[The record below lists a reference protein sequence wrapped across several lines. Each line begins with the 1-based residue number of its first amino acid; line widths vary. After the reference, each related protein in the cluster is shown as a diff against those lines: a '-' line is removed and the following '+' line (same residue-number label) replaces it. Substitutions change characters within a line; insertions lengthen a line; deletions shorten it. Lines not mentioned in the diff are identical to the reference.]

1 LHSFFL
7 FLAFSLCLFSRFRS
21 LATMSKL
28 PNAAR
33 YDSYAYHISLLKDFV
48 PSHLAEGLTGDSTGS
63 RKRTSSARVGG
74 GGGGDSRRSMVGG
87 GGIGGGIPR
96 TVHTDSNGSFGS
108 VRSAGNRRSGVT
120 RSVVVHSKQA
130 PIEIQQLPR
139 DAAAAAMTNN
149 VHSRKGLSRAMSTR

>member
-1 LHSFFL
+1 
-7 FLAFSLCLFSRFRS
+7 
-21 LATMSKL
+21 MSKL

-74 GGGGDSRRSMVGG
+74 GGGGDHRRSMVG
-87 GGIGGGIPR
+87 GGGIPR

-120 RSVVVHSKQA
+120 SSVVVRSKQA
-130 PIEIQQLPR
+130 PIDIQQQLPR
-139 DAAAAAMTNN
+139 DAAAAMTNN